1 MRNSSA
7 VVRPLIRSV
16 LVLLTIIGLLS
27 TAPIVAADPK
37 RDGFETPLVIG
48 HRGGATGY
56 LPDHTLENYA
66 LGIALGADF
75 VEPDLVMTRDGHMIA
90 RHEPNIKTTTDVE
103 SHPEF
108 ATRRRT
114 AVIDGAPDEGWFAS
128 DFTLAEIK
136 TLRAVQPLPERPQ
149 QFNGRFEIPTI
160 EEVIEFVKR
169 KSKETGRTIGIYPEI
184 KHSTYHKSLGLPME
198 AALVR
203 VLRSAGWDRRDAPV
217 FIQSFEQS
225 NLKELRGMT
234 RIRLVQ
240 LIDANDVNPDGS
252 LDYTAPFDR
261 PFDWTASGDPKLLAR
276 TFGFLVTDEGLREVA
291 TYADGIGPWKRYI
304 VSTAAVDLN
313 HNGTVGDENGD
324 GNIDEADRALLPPTD
339 VIRRAHAHGLL
350 VHTWTFRNEAKRLA
364 ADYGGNP
371 LNEYVQ
377 FYQLGVD
384 GVFADFADTAV
395 VARVLFELSRDP
407 DFARCL
413 VDGGH
418 GRDCRD

>member
-1 MRNSSA
+1 MLA
-7 VVRPLIRSV
+7 VAVARPLV
-16 LVLLTIIGLLS
+16 LGLVLLSALVGFRATPAI
-27 TAPIVAADPK
+27 ADGK
-37 RDGFETPLVIG
+37 RDAPKTPLVIG

-66 LGIALGADF
+66 LGIELGADF
-75 VEPDLVMTRDGHMIA
+75 IEPDLVMTKDGHMIA
-90 RHEPNIKTTTDVE
+90 RHEPNIKTTTDVA

-108 ATRRRT
+108 ASRRRT
-114 AVIDGAPDEGWFAS
+114 AIVDGAEDEGWFAS

-136 TLRAVQPLPERPQ
+136 TLRAIQPLPERPQ
-149 QFNGRFEIPTI
+149 QFNGRFQIPTL
-160 EEVIEFVKR
+160 EEVIELVKR
-169 KSKETGRTIGIYPEI
+169 KSKEKDRTIGIYPEI
-184 KHSTYHKSLGLPME
+184 KHSTYHKSLGLPLE

-203 VLRSAGWDRRDAPV
+203 VLRLAGWDHRDAPV

-225 NLKELRGMT
+225 NLQELRRMT

-240 LIDANDVNPDGS
+240 LVDANDVNPDGS

-276 TFGFLVTDEGLREVA
+276 TFGFFATDEGLREIA

-324 GNIDEADRALLPPTD
+324 GNIDEADRALLPPTNL
-339 VIRRAHAHGLL
+339 VQRAHASGLL

-364 ADYGGNP
+364 ADYAGNP
-371 LNEYVQ
+371 VNEYLQ
-377 FYQLGVD
+377 LYQLGVD

-395 VARVLFELSRDP
+395 VARALFELSRDP

-413 VDGGH
+413 VGGH